1 MNVRAAA
8 SARAPAHLL
17 EVRDLYKYFPISAG
31 VFSRHVGDVKAV
43 DGVDFSIRA
52 GETLG
57 LVGESGSGKTT
68 AGRVVLRLLPATKG
82 EVIFD
87 GQSVHELSREE
98 VRKLRKSMQ
107 IIFQDPYASLN
118 PRMTVGDIIGEPL
131 RIHAIAK
138 GKDAEIR
145 VQELLRLVGLQPYH
159 ANRYP
164 HEFSGGQRQRI
175 GIARALAVSPK
186 FIVADEP
193 VSALDV
199 SIQAQVINLL
209 QDLQAQFGL
218 TFLFIAHDLSVV
230 RHISTRVAV
239 MYVGKIIEIADRD
252 DLYENP
258 LHPYTQALLSA
269 IPIPDPAVEARRKR
283 IILTGDIP
291 SPVNPPSGCRFHTR
305 CPIAFDRCKVEVPA
319 LRGYGGSHVAACHW
333 VEEHGGNAPDLAG
346 AAPTAIA

>member
-1 MNVRAAA
+1 V
-8 SARAPAHLL
+8 SAITPPGPDLL
-17 EVRDLYKYFPISAG
+17 EVRDLYKYFPINAG

-43 DGVDFSIRA
+43 DGIDFSIRS
-52 GETLG
+52 GDTLG

-82 EVIFD
+82 QVLFEGTDI
-87 GQSVHELSREE
+87 GELGREE
-98 VRKLRKSMQ
+98 MRKLRKSMQ

-118 PRMTVGDIIGEPL
+118 PRMTVGDIVGEPL
-131 RIHAIAK
+131 RIHDLAK
-138 GKDAEIR
+138 GKEAETR

-218 TFLFIAHDLSVV
+218 TYLFIAHDLSVV

-239 MYVGKIIEIADRD
+239 MYVGKIVEIADRD

-269 IPIPDPAVEARRKR
+269 IPIPDPAIESRRKR
-283 IILTGDIP
+283 IIISGDIP

-305 CPIAFDRCKVEVPA
+305 CPIAFDRCKVEVPP
-319 LRGYGGSHVAACHW
+319 LRSYAPNHVAACHW
-333 VEEHGGNAPDLAG
+333 VEEHNGNAPDLTGG
-346 AAPTAIA
+346 AAVVA